1 MLTLSALAEV
11 SECNV
16 FCSNVQH
23 WLVKMSRRCKK
34 QLRLALSGEN
44 TLSVVDIVLVSGPW
58 LFAPIGRLADLTYQ
72 RFGIASAA
80 FVSSSDVRSR
90 RIPLLISV
98 SVIYFSFVC

>member
-1 MLTLSALAEV
+1 
-11 SECNV
+11 
-16 FCSNVQH
+16 
-23 WLVKMSRRCKK
+23 MSRRCKK

-44 TLSVVDIVLVSGPW
+44 TLSAVAIVLVSGPW
-58 LFAPIGRLADLTYQ
+58 LFAPIGRLADLTYHT

-98 SVIYFSFVC
+98 SVIYFSFMC